1 MPKLNLFTKMITLIV
16 LMVVPIIVLYLYS
29 NKVSTDVLASE
40 LNKSN
45 VDQLSFFQTQ
55 VDNQVD
61 QLTIWPTLLVHD
73 PDIAA
78 FKEVQL
84 NQPDLGIEQ
93 ISMIKRVQTKL
104 GIQEGSSNWDS
115 DLFIYSPSMN
125 RVVSINDAKPYD
137 REDLKARVHSRWQVR
152 QETSGGEEQFVF
164 SLVTVTPLSMFDRPD
179 EADMIIEVRFD
190 SGNIVDM
197 LDQFKN
203 DGRRDPIYYKKDTGI
218 IYNRTADKVQTER
231 IIEQL
236 EEENGVVN
244 GSLTV
249 DIDGEKYLV
258 NSVMSRSTGWYLID
272 YMPFSDILR
281 PIHKSNELFY
291 ISAGSL
297 LVMSCLAAYLLYAQ
311 VQVPLRQL
319 VIAFQRLKNADY
331 TVRLKPKG
339 HTEFSFLYE
348 RFNMM
353 VEQIEELFQHVYK
366 EQLHVKE
373 ARLKQLQSQI
383 NPHFFYNCF
392 SFISSMAKLEN
403 HHAVVAMSQS
413 LSKYYRYTT
422 RQERDLVSLG
432 EELDFVDNYLV
443 IQKMRM
449 NRLHFEILVSARLRR
464 IEIPPLVIQ
473 PLVENA
479 VLHGIEPNA
488 DAGEIRIRCDAD
500 GPHIRIAVEDNGK
513 GMAVEDRMA
522 LQYKMD
528 KPMDEEMGCGLWNV
542 HQRLQLGFGTEAGI
556 RFEHSQLGGL
566 KVTLQWTLPGQT

>member
-1 MPKLNLFTKMITLIV
+1 MPKLNLFTKIVTLIV

-29 NKVSTDVLASE
+29 NKVSTDVLATE
-40 LNKSN
+40 LSKSN
-45 VDQLSFFQTQ
+45 ADQLSFFQTQ
-55 VDNQVD
+55 VDTQVD

-78 FKEVQL
+78 LKEVQL
-84 NQPDLGIEQ
+84 VQHYLDLEQ
-93 ISMIKRVQTKL
+93 ISVIKRVQTKL
-104 GIQEGSSNWDS
+104 SIQESSSNWDS
-115 DLFIYSPSMN
+115 ELIIYSPSIN
-125 RVVSINDAKPYD
+125 RAVSINDAKLYD
-137 REDLKARVHSRWQVR
+137 REDLKARVHPNWQVR
-152 QETSGGEEQFVF
+152 KGTGDAEEEFVF
-164 SLVTVTPLSMFDRPD
+164 SMVTVTPISTLYRPD
-179 EADMIIEVRFD
+179 EANLIIEVRFD
-190 SGNIVDM
+190 SGNIVKM

-218 IYNRTADKVQTER
+218 IYNRTADKEQTAQ
-231 IIEQL
+231 IIKQL
-236 EEENGVVN
+236 ERQNSGLS
-244 GSLTV
+244 GSLTMN
-249 DIDGEKYLV
+249 IDGEKYLV
-258 NSVMSRSTGWYLID
+258 NTVMSRSTGWYLID
-272 YMPFSDILR
+272 YMPLSDILR

-331 TVRLKPKG
+331 SVRLLPKG
-339 HTEFSFLYE
+339 RTEFSFLFE
-348 RFNMM
+348 RFNLM
-353 VEQIEELFQHVYK
+353 VEQIQELFQHVYK

-403 HHAVVAMSQS
+403 HQAVVAMSQS
-413 LSKYYRYTT
+413 LAQYYRYTT

-432 EELDFVDNYLV
+432 EELDFVDNYLA

-449 NRLHFEILVSARLRR
+449 NRLHFEIMVPARLRR

-488 DAGEIRIRCDAD
+488 DAGEIRVLCEVD
-500 GPHIRIAVEDNGK
+500 GQQIKVTVEDNGK
-513 GMAVEDRMA
+513 GMTVEDRMA

-542 HQRLQLGFGTEAGI
+542 HQRLQLGFGSEAGI

-566 KVTLQWTLPGQT
+566 KVTLQWTILDQ